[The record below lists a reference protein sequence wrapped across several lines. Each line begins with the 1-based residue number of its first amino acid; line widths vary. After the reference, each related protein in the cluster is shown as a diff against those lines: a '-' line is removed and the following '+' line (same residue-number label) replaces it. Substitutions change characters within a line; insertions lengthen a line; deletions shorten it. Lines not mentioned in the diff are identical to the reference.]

1 MIGNEGIFSRRSCE
15 GGNPSR
21 DILTKILMVVTC
33 LALAACGSR
42 TELTPPPGKSLP
54 PKPIAADT
62 TPTAEELMEPST
74 QSRPGRSD
82 ELLKQSE
89 RRKPDEFD
97 LPPN

>member
-1 MIGNEGIFSRRSCE
+1 MTALTRIRVHI
-15 GGNPSR
+15 
-21 DILTKILMVVTC
+21 ILPLLLP

-42 TELTPPPGKSLP
+42 SELTPAPGKSLP
-54 PKPIAADT
+54 PKPIAAET
-62 TPTAEELMEPST
+62 TPSANELMRPST
-74 QSRPGRSD
+74 QARPGRSD

>member
-1 MIGNEGIFSRRSCE
+1 VSSATLLLA
-15 GGNPSR
+15 S
-21 DILTKILMVVTC
+21 

-42 TELTPPPGKSLP
+42 SELTPAPGKSLP
-54 PKPIAADT
+54 PKPIAAET
-62 TPTAEELMEPST
+62 TPTAEDLMEPST